1 MTDVLQRLRAISSSE
16 DREHVTERKFRKQLG
31 KDTSYDVNGVLKP
44 LFRYVC
50 KEHLDKDDSPF
61 LAELDALAAH
71 G

>member
-1 MTDVLQRLRAISSSE
+1 MTDVLQRLRAIDSSE
-16 DREHVTERKFRKQLG
+16 DREHVSERKFRKQMA

-50 KEHLDKDDSPF
+50 IQYLDKDDSPF
-61 LAELDALAAH
+61 IAELDALAAH